1 MDRHRAYRSIT
12 RAVLGEYLDRKAS
25 LSTLPE
31 RIATERA
38 RLTAIRSSSAESQMI
53 SGGGGN
59 VRQERDTAILAEIDR
74 LTNALDE
81 AQREVELIERCLAQ
95 LTKEQRKTLGLM
107 DINRRYGAV
116 EELCNLLGY
125 ERSRVYDIHND
136 ALDRFAIL
144 YHGAR

>member
-12 RAVLGEYLDRKAS
+12 RAVLGEYIDRKAS

-31 RIATERA
+31 RIVTERA
-38 RLTAIRSSSAESQMI
+38 RLTAIRSSAAESQMV

-95 LTKEQRKTLGLM
+95 LRKDQRRVLEIM
-107 DINRRYGAV
+107 DISPRYQAA
-116 EELCNLLGY
+116 EALAQELSVD
-125 ERSRVYDIHND
+125 RATVYRIHDD
-136 ALDRFAIL
+136 ALDRFSRL
-144 YHGAR
+144 YNGS